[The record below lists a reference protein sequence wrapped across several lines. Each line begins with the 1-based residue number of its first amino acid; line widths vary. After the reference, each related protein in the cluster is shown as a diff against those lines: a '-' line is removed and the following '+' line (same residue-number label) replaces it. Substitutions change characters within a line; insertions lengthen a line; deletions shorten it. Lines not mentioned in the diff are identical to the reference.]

1 MKKKEKQNVEE
12 QNAEK
17 QAVEGQAVK
26 GQTVE
31 GQVVEGQTAKGQI
44 VEKRNELRTV
54 SEEAIVETAEAMP
67 KATRETSEASEEA
80 SEMAEA
86 MPKATEEISD
96 AAKMRSEVAVE
107 TSEAVM
113 KTSEVAEKM
122 PKTAEEMSDAAE
134 EMLEAAEETLEAAEA
149 MPEASKEASEAVK
162 KTTIAAAA
170 DHQPE
175 KQRDLQLKSVMETCD
190 AFCKRN
196 NMGETERANLFTI
209 LQTIADELS
218 GSSLS
223 DETLQ
228 KIAHALSYERDVAQ
242 AEIRG
247 RNMRI
252 EQLLAQ
258 QQATSQIH
266 QLAMT
271 APSPSRPTPPYSRI
285 GGLSAADRQ
294 TIWERGK
301 EKRIRH

>member
-1 MKKKEKQNVEE
+1 MKKKEMQNVEE
-12 QNAEK
+12 QNAERL
-17 QAVEGQAVK
+17 AVEGQAVG
-26 GQTVE
+26 GQTV
-31 GQVVEGQTAKGQI
+31 KGQA
-44 VEKRNELRTV
+44 VEKRNGLRAV
-54 SEEAIVETAEAMP
+54 SEEAIIETAETFTEAGETITEAAETITETAEAMP

-86 MPKATEEISD
+86 MPKATEEVSD
-96 AAKMRSEVAVE
+96 AAKMRSEASE
-107 TSEAVM
+107 KASEAV
-113 KTSEVAEKM
+113 KKA
-122 PKTAEEMSDAAE
+122 P
-134 EMLEAAEETLEAAEA
+134 EAAEA

-162 KTTIAAAA
+162 KASGATAA

-175 KQRDLQLKSVMETCD
+175 KQRDLHLKSVMETCD

-301 EKRIRH
+301 EKRVRH

>member
-1 MKKKEKQNVEE
+1 MKKKEK

-17 QAVEGQAVK
+17 QAVEGQ
-26 GQTVE
+26 TVE
-31 GQVVEGQTAKGQI
+31 KHAAEGQAVERHVVEKQNG
-44 VEKRNELRTV
+44 LRAS
-54 SEEAIVETAEAMP
+54 SEEAITGTAETFTEAAETITETAEAMP

-86 MPKATEEISD
+86 MPKATEEVSD

-107 TSEAVM
+107 TSEA
-113 KTSEVAEKM
+113 
-122 PKTAEEMSDAAE
+122 
-134 EMLEAAEETLEAAEA
+134 AEA
-149 MPEASKEASEAVK
+149 MPESSKEASEAVK
-162 KTTIAAAA
+162 KASGATAA

-196 NMGETERANLFTI
+196 NMGETERAKLFTI

-223 DETLQ
+223 DKTLQ

-271 APSPSRPTPPYSRI
+271 APSPARPTPPYSRI

-301 EKRIRH
+301 EKRVRH

>member
-1 MKKKEKQNVEE
+1 MMKKRNKPEHNRRESLLLQFFKGRSSRLFR
-12 QNAEK
+12 ALSMALAM
-17 QAVEGQAVK
+17 AVVFA
-26 GQTVE
+26 T
-31 GQVVEGQTAKGQI
+31 TYSLI
-44 VEKRNELRTV
+44 LP
-54 SEEAIVETAEAMP
+54 AITIDGE
-67 KATRETSEASEEA
+67 
-80 SEMAEA
+80 
-86 MPKATEEISD
+86 
-96 AAKMRSEVAVE
+96 
-107 TSEAVM
+107 
-113 KTSEVAEKM
+113 
-122 PKTAEEMSDAAE
+122 TAEEMPDAAE
-134 EMLEAAEETLEAAEA
+134 EMLEAAEETSETAEA

-162 KTTIAAAA
+162 KTTIAAAV
-170 DHQPE
+170 DCQPE
-175 KQRDLQLKSVMETCD
+175 KKRGLQLKSAMETCD

-196 NMGETERANLFTI
+196 NMGETERANLFNI
-209 LQTIADELS
+209 LQTITDELS

-301 EKRIRH
+301 EKRVRH